1 MSDNKHFIILCI
13 TEEKPVKDITDLIA
27 SRAYTIDGVKDVT
40 AMRVS
45 NPYGAEDDAM
55 EEINDFIERS

>member
-1 MSDNKHFIILCI
+1 MKEAYIII
-13 TEEKPVKDITDLIA
+13 KVEFEKPVKDITDLIA

-45 NPYGAEDDAM
+45 NPGSNDSM
-55 EEINDFIERS
+55 EEINDFMERS

>member
-27 SRAYTIDGVKDVT
+27 GRAYTIDGVKDVT

-45 NPYGAEDDAM
+45 NPGSNDST

>member
-27 SRAYTIDGVKDVT
+27 CRAYTIDGVKDVT

-45 NPYGAEDDAM
+45 NPGSNDSM
-55 EEINDFIERS
+55 EKINDFMERS